1 MGEMLTLFTVLM
13 RPFIET
19 NPLPRG
25 GPLYPQARIDTV
37 LLFVDVNAA
46 LAGWMHRVC
55 ADLAGCYE
63 TSDYWMVRL
72 RWFVV

>member
-1 MGEMLTLFTVLM
+1 MPL
-13 RPFIET
+13 IQT
-19 NPLPRG
+19 NPLRRG
-25 GPLYPQARIDTV
+25 GPLCLPARIDTV

-46 LAGWMHRVC
+46 LAGWMHRGC

-72 RWFVV
+72 GWFV